1 MTSPIDMNPAQAS
14 ALWSG
19 LLILLLGLLSIR
31 ALLARRKQEGDPDN
45 SETSELAAVAA
56 RAFGNGA
63 EYIPVSIGTLI
74 LLYHLELPVMAIH
87 ALGGTLLAARLI
99 QAIGLGASKSNT
111 SRMAGVALT
120 FIALFACGGM
130 LVVHAFV

>member
-1 MTSPIDMNPAQAS
+1 MTIPTDMNPAQAA

-31 ALLARRKQEGDPDN
+31 VLLARRKHEGDPEGSD
-45 SETSELAAVAA
+45 TSELAAATRV
-56 RAFGNGA
+56 FGNAA
-63 EYIPVSIGTLI
+63 EYIPVSVGTLI
-74 LLYHLELPVMAIH
+74 LIYHLELPVMAIH
-87 ALGGTLLAARLI
+87 ALGGTLLAGRLI
-99 QAIGLGASKSNT
+99 QAIGLGDPKSTT
-111 SRMAGVALT
+111 SRMVAMALT

>member
-1 MTSPIDMNPAQAS
+1 MTFSTDMNPAQAA

-19 LLILLLGLLSIR
+19 LLILLLGLLSMR
-31 ALLARRKQEGDPDN
+31 VLFARKKHVGDPDDGD
-45 SETSELAAVAA
+45 TSELAAATRV
-56 RAFGNGA
+56 FGNAA
-63 EYIPVSIGTLI
+63 EYIPVSVGTLI

-99 QAIGLGASKSNT
+99 QAIGLGTSKSNT
-111 SRMAGVALT
+111 SRTAGIVLT

>member
-1 MTSPIDMNPAQAS
+1 MAVLTDMTAAQAA

-31 ALLARRKQEGDPDN
+31 ALLVRRKYEGDLEDGD
-45 SETSELAAVAA
+45 TSELAAAKRV
-56 RAFGNGA
+56 FGNAA
-63 EYIPVSIGTLI
+63 EYIPVSVGALI

-87 ALGGTLLAARLI
+87 TLGGTLLAARLI

-111 SRMAGVALT
+111 SRTAGIVLT